1 MIEYGAKSAPVSNQG
16 SWSLQE
22 ASKATADHI
31 QIEVSNVLD
40 KPYTRPFTIGVIY
53 NDPKIDFSLMK
64 GRLTILTDK
73 LRQFGLAPAAM
84 TARNF
89 QVLRRSITMTET
101 HKSFEEVTDSLGNP
115 DVVVY
120 YSTCRLPSSRYAA
133 FKSFMDLHKS
143 QLSACLLD
151 IPGSS
156 FPSKV
161 CGVAA
166 KLNAKFKQ
174 SYNHKIN
181 LRHNVS
187 KAMKRVLD
195 DALIGGARLS
205 HPDIHH
211 SLLTTPSIVP
221 VVSCGPG
228 KLAGV
233 DEYCHYNSS
242 VGL

>member
-1 MIEYGAKSAPVSNQG
+1 
-16 SWSLQE
+16 
-22 ASKATADHI
+22 
-31 QIEVSNVLD
+31 
-40 KPYTRPFTIGVIY
+40 
-53 NDPKIDFSLMK
+53 MK
-64 GRLTILTDK
+64 DRLSMLTDK
-73 LRQFGLAPAAM
+73 LRQFGLSPIPV
-84 TARNF
+84 TACNF
-89 QVLRRSITMTET
+89 QVLRKSATMTET
-101 HKSFEEVTDSLGNP
+101 HKSFAEATDSLGSP

-120 YSTCRLPSSRYAA
+120 YSCRRLSASRYAM

-181 LRHNVS
+181 LHHNGKVLETI
-187 KAMKRVLD
+187 LD
-195 DALIGGARLS
+195 DTLIVGARLS
-205 HPDIHH
+205 HPDTHY
-211 SLLTTPSIVP
+211 SLLTTPSIVS
-221 VVSCGPG
+221 VVSCQPG

-233 DEYCHYNSS
+233 DDYCHYNGS
-242 VGL
+242 VGLQRSHSSQEREYESKEVSLVS